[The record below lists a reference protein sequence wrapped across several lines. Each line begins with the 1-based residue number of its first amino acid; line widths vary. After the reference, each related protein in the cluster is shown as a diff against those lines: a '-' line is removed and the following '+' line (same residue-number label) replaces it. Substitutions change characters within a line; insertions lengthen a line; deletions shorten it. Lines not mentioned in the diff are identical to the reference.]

1 MTIIG
6 GIHTQQRSFVAAQT
20 HRYDTM
26 KTHTVIAKTTKGH
39 RVFLEGI
46 GRIGQRYS
54 VEYSNSHVI
63 VTFHTTGKRKVVA
76 SKGGVIDLEGSLWPY
91 TRLTGMK
98 YCHSMGLTPS

>member
-1 MTIIG
+1 
-6 GIHTQQRSFVAAQT
+6 
-20 HRYDTM
+20 M
-26 KTHTVIAKTTKGH
+26 KTQTVIAKTTKGH

-76 SKGGVIDLEGSLWPY
+76 SKGGVIDLEGKKVTQWADGSTCATVSY
-91 TRLTGMK
+91 SDEQIQITRA
-98 YCHSMGLTPS
+98 